1 MPPKRGDRA
10 IIYLV
15 FIHFWG
21 WAFMI
26 LIRVVDLLPVPSWS
40 WKQEEVQNFWKRG
53 IWCILME
60 SHVTIFENHFSSS
73 KLFSPGLCFKQPCDA
88 MLDAFQG
95 SSPADIQGDRSALL
109 FLFCSTRTS
118 FMRWYLCLLIYLLSH
133 FLYNK
138 ILILS

>member
-73 KLFSPGLCFKQPCDA
+73 KLFSPELCFKQPCDA

-95 SSPADIQGDRSALL
+95 SSPADIQGIGALYC
-109 FLFCSTRTS
+109 FYFV
-118 FMRWYLCLLIYLLSH
+118 LLVLLSWDDISVSW
-133 FLYNK
+133 FIY
-138 ILILS
+138 